1 MIKKL
6 LISPIKK
13 VSNPLGNIY
22 LLAKSK
28 NNINKDIKESYL
40 TELYPDKIKAWKNH
54 LKHEQNLIVMHGKI
68 NLVVFDNRKK
78 KSTLKNYRID
88 GEKKLRLIKIP
99 NNVWFGFH
107 NCGKKKVQILN
118 FIEKYHDPKEYKKL
132 PIKNKLIPYQFK
144 KK

>member
-6 LISPIKK
+6 LITPIKK
-13 VSNPLGNIY
+13 LSNPLGDIY

-28 NNINKDIKESYL
+28 NNIKKDIKECYL
-40 TELYPDKIKAWKNH
+40 TELHPNKIKAWKNH

-68 NLVVFDNRKK
+68 NLVVFDNRNKK
-78 KSTLKNYRID
+78 NTLKNYKID
-88 GEKKLRLIKIP
+88 AKKKLKLVKIP

-107 NCGKKKVQILN
+107 NYGKKKVQILN

-132 PIKNKLIPYQFK
+132 PVKNTLIAYQFK